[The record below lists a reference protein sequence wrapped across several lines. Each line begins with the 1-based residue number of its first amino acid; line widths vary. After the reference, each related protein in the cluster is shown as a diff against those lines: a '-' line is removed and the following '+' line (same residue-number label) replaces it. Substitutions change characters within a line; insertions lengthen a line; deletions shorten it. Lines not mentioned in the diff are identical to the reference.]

1 MDDRTRPGKP
11 ASNLFPGWR
20 WAAVALAFP
29 IAGLVG
35 WAIGGPVDA
44 PIPALI
50 GGAITGAGLG
60 AGQWWAA
67 REAFGDGAAWVA
79 TSAAAYG
86 AGLTVAAA
94 AVGYDTD
101 LGSLVAMGAI
111 SGAFLGLGQGIVL
124 AQQDRGRL
132 AFAWAAAMPLL
143 LALGW
148 SASTA
153 IGVDVDEQFTIFGAA
168 GAIVFTLLSGLVLAR
183 FSYPPSKSVVP

>member
-1 MDDRTRPGKP
+1 MSDQTTPGKP
-11 ASNLFPGWR
+11 ASTLFPGWR

-29 IAGLVG
+29 VAGLIG

-44 PIPALI
+44 PMAALI

-67 REAFGDGAAWVA
+67 KEAFGDGTAWIA
-79 TSAAAYG
+79 TSAVAYG

-94 AVGYDTD
+94 AVGYETD

-124 AQQDRGRL
+124 AQQGRGRL
-132 AFAWAAAMPLL
+132 ALAWGAAMPLL

-168 GAIVFTLLSGLVLAR
+168 GAIVFTLLSGLVLSR
-183 FSYPPSKSVVP
+183 FSYPPSTRVAP